1 MTLPPPE
8 KLDIQPV
15 DIQRNGNFL
24 FLTSLLRVR
33 RGWFAN
39 HALQRTR
46 PVAVVSNH
54 RVPVHRAVA
63 WSAGGCAESL
73 SLGR

>member
-1 MTLPPPE
+1 MPPPE
-8 KLDIQPV
+8 KLDMQPV

-24 FLTSLLRVR
+24 FLTSLHHCRS
-33 RGWFAN
+33 GWFAN

-46 PVAVVSNH
+46 RERFCFQSCVF
-54 RVPVHRAVA
+54 
-63 WSAGGCAESL
+63 SAGSL